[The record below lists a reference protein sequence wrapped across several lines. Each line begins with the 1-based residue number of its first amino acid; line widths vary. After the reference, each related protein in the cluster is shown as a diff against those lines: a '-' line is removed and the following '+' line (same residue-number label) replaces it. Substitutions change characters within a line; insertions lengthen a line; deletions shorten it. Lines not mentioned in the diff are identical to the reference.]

1 MIMGCPTLS
10 SPFRLMASVRLR
22 SLLFLIPW
30 ILMSVGWA
38 SGDTPW
44 SGTWQTHTQEEGFP
58 ITLKQDGAMVSGS
71 YPLLNNGRIEAK
83 VRGASLEGRWIAG
96 DLTGTFTLYLGK
108 DKRTFSGRNEN
119 GEWWTGE
126 RLSAAYDLPEGNLK
140 SPREAFAFFIRIG
153 NQAQSSN
160 DKAWGAALRAVDFGT
175 RQTVMTRSEKLRQ
188 AKELFRLLDLAT
200 FRLSSIPDASQD
212 ASLAVE
218 LGQSGSQAELSLI
231 MRRDGEGNW
240 RILMPGPKEIE
251 ASFVSMSGGHSLS
264 GQFSTLK
271 TPRETMEAFLKGV
284 TMGDPEGYALTLST
298 MDLSEF
304 PEFLRKVDGIHIAEC
319 LYMVLKRIG
328 FSELQSL
335 PNDVVSRTPCVL
347 FVLGNNQIVIAPKG
361 NSPDAPWQFTAKTI
375 REIPDLFFATES
387 LPESPYSLA
396 PRKLQSPYFILREL
410 IAKRAPVLLGKLR
423 YVEQWQ
429 VLAALLAVSVALVI
443 AWLLASLGCI
453 AMRRLQWEGSSC
465 SRVFLIS
472 LMLLVA
478 IALLNPVPGILG
490 IPERMRAYTVPF
502 LGSLVTIA
510 ACIVAWHLHRVLG
523 ALFAKTTS
531 RTANRVDDIL
541 LSFVLT
547 ALRIGIIVAGALGI
561 AWFLGIPARGMLA
574 GLGISGLAFA
584 LASRDTL
591 ANLFGAGILLIDRPF
606 KKGDWIQT
614 DKIEG
619 SVEEVGV
626 RSTRVRT
633 AEDSLVVVPNGKLAD
648 SIINN
653 LGTRRQRLVR
663 MQLLITGGGTPE
675 NINAFTSAVRS
686 RMAEDKEFSERKLEV
701 SVTSIGKSGI
711 EVELHGYLNVT
722 NSRDETA
729 ARHQLLLDVMTLAQ
743 KANLILGDGIA
754 KPVPS

>member
-1 MIMGCPTLS
+1 
-10 SPFRLMASVRLR
+10 MASARLR
-22 SLLFLIPW
+22 CLLFLIPW
-30 ILMSVGWA
+30 ILVSVGWA
-38 SGDTPW
+38 SDDTPW
-44 SGTWQTHTQEEGFP
+44 SGTWQTQTQEEEFP
-58 ITLKQDGAMVSGS
+58 ITLKQDGVVVTGS
-71 YPLLNNGRIEAK
+71 YPLQNKGRIEAK
-83 VRGASLEGRWIAG
+83 VRGANLEGRWIAG
-96 DLTGTFTLYLGK
+96 DLSGKFALYLGK
-108 DKRTFSGRNEN
+108 DNRTFIGRNES

-126 RLSAAYDLPEGNLK
+126 RLAAACDIPLENLK
-140 SPREAFAFFIRIG
+140 SPREALAFFIRVG
-153 NQAQSSN
+153 NLSQNSN
-160 DKAWGAALRAVDFGT
+160 DEAWGAALRAVDFGSG
-175 RQTVMTRSEKLRQ
+175 QAAMTRGEKLRQ

-200 FRLSSIPDASQD
+200 FRLSSIPDAPPD
-212 ASLAVE
+212 GSLAVE
-218 LGQSGSQAELSLI
+218 LSQAGSQIVLSLN
-231 MRRDGEGNW
+231 MRRDAEGNW

-251 ASFVSMSGGHSLS
+251 ASFVSLSGGRGPQGPLRPLHN
-264 GQFSTLK
+264 
-271 TPRETMEAFLKGV
+271 PRQTVESFLKGI
-284 TMGDPEGYALTLST
+284 TMGGPEGYALALST
-298 MDLSEF
+298 MDLSDF
-304 PEFLRKVDGIHIAEC
+304 PEFLRKTDGIHAAEC
-319 LYMVLKRIG
+319 LYMVLKRVG

-335 PNDVVSRTPCVL
+335 PDDVANRTPCVL
-347 FVLGNNQIVIAPKG
+347 FVLGSNRIVIAPTG
-361 NSPDAPWQFTAKTI
+361 DSSDAPWRFTAKTV
-375 REIPDLFFATES
+375 REIPDLFFATEN

-396 PRKLQSPYFILREL
+396 PRKLQSPYFILRGL
-410 IAKRAPVLLGKLR
+410 VAKRAPVLLGKLR
-423 YVEQWQ
+423 FFELWQ
-429 VLAALLAVSVALVI
+429 VLVALLAVSVGLVI
-443 AWLLASLGCI
+443 AWLLASLGCT
-453 AMRRLQWEGSSC
+453 AMRRLQGEGSSS
-465 SRVFLIS
+465 SRMFLIS
-472 LMLLVA
+472 LILL
-478 IALLNPVPGILG
+478 IAVVLLNPVPGILG
-490 IPERMRAYTVPF
+490 IPERTRAYTVPF

-743 KANLILGDGIA
+743 SAGLILGEGIA
-754 KPVPS
+754 KPVPPS

>member
-1 MIMGCPTLS
+1 
-10 SPFRLMASVRLR
+10 
-22 SLLFLIPW
+22 
-30 ILMSVGWA
+30 
-38 SGDTPW
+38 
-44 SGTWQTHTQEEGFP
+44 
-58 ITLKQDGAMVSGS
+58 
-71 YPLLNNGRIEAK
+71 
-83 VRGASLEGRWIAG
+83 
-96 DLTGTFTLYLGK
+96 
-108 DKRTFSGRNEN
+108 
-119 GEWWTGE
+119 
-126 RLSAAYDLPEGNLK
+126 
-140 SPREAFAFFIRIG
+140 
-153 NQAQSSN
+153 
-160 DKAWGAALRAVDFGT
+160 
-175 RQTVMTRSEKLRQ
+175 
-188 AKELFRLLDLAT
+188 
-200 FRLSSIPDASQD
+200 
-212 ASLAVE
+212 
-218 LGQSGSQAELSLI
+218 
-231 MRRDGEGNW
+231 
-240 RILMPGPKEIE
+240 
-251 ASFVSMSGGHSLS
+251 
-264 GQFSTLK
+264 
-271 TPRETMEAFLKGV
+271 
-284 TMGDPEGYALTLST
+284 
-298 MDLSEF
+298 
-304 PEFLRKVDGIHIAEC
+304 
-319 LYMVLKRIG
+319 
-328 FSELQSL
+328 
-335 PNDVVSRTPCVL
+335 
-347 FVLGNNQIVIAPKG
+347 
-361 NSPDAPWQFTAKTI
+361 
-375 REIPDLFFATES
+375 
-387 LPESPYSLA
+387 
-396 PRKLQSPYFILREL
+396 
-410 IAKRAPVLLGKLR
+410 
-423 YVEQWQ
+423 
-429 VLAALLAVSVALVI
+429 
-443 AWLLASLGCI
+443 
-453 AMRRLQWEGSSC
+453 
-465 SRVFLIS
+465 
-472 LMLLVA
+472 
-478 IALLNPVPGILG
+478 
-490 IPERMRAYTVPF
+490 
-502 LGSLVTIA
+502 VTIA

-743 KANLILGDGIA
+743 SAGLILGEGIA
-754 KPVPS
+754 KPVPPS